1 MWLHLCCFVALSD
14 SGQNRSGGEC
24 LMRGPITGI
33 PKEPIEKNVKTD
45 KSVRI
50 IVLIICLPFAIIL
63 AIKKGKEHI

>member
-1 MWLHLCCFVALSD
+1 
-14 SGQNRSGGEC
+14 
-24 LMRGPITGI
+24 MRGPITGI